1 VGEPEVLETGRAG
14 GDRPLY
20 GIDGPRRR
28 PRAKPEDDAGV
39 VDLSAAEAQAASNPA
54 DGATAPPLRVRP
66 GLPGIRDRWHEESFR
81 RAAERAGAAPADRAA
96 LGEEVRRQVEDA
108 VRLMQETF
116 EAEIEALRTTNREE
130 AKRFRSANGEAF
142 VRVRVANTEEL
153 ERIRTTIDDGIARLC
168 GVLDGQL
175 ERLWRA
181 SDAELER
188 IRAVGAERLAEVH
201 DLLTDAIERIR
212 VEQAPPPDRRW
223 LRLRRAI
230 RAR

>member
-1 VGEPEVLETGRAG
+1 MGEPEVLETGRAS

-28 PRAKPEDDAGV
+28 PRAEPEDDAGV
-39 VDLSAAEAQAASNPA
+39 VDLSAAEAQVASDPAA
-54 DGATAPPLRVRP
+54 GATAPLRVRAGVP
-66 GLPGIRDRWHEESFR
+66 GVRDRWHEESSR
-81 RAAERAGAAPADRAA
+81 RAAERGGAAPSDRAA
-96 LGEEVRRQVEDA
+96 LGDEVRRQVEDA
-108 VRLMQETF
+108 VRLMQATF

-153 ERIRTTIDDGIARLC
+153 ERIRTTIDDGIGRLC
-168 GVLDGQL
+168 RVLDGQL
-175 ERLWRA
+175 ERLWQA

-201 DLLTDAIERIR
+201 DLLAIEIERIR
-212 VEQAPPPDRRW
+212 AEQAPPRDRRW
-223 LRLRRAI
+223 LRRRRA
-230 RAR
+230 R